1 MQLIELIIVD
11 DKANDDSPN
20 LLNNNALNDKR
31 ITIILKN
38 KNEMTGYA
46 RNSGLDFVMGE
57 YLGFLDYDDLF
68 HKNALLFEYSEAK
81 KKNSTIVNFKFKK
94 FKDESSIINELN
106 DLNDNYIIEIVNEN
120 NNYPI

>member
-31 ITIILKN
+31 ITIIHKN

-68 HKNALLFEYSEAK
+68 HKNALLF
-81 KKNSTIVNFKFKK
+81 
-94 FKDESSIINELN
+94 
-106 DLNDNYIIEIVNEN
+106 
-120 NNYPI
+120 

>member
-68 HKNALLFEYSEAK
+68 HKNALLFAYTEAK
-81 KKNSTIVNFKFKK
+81 KKNYTIVNFGFKK